1 MRGSSRS
8 TKRAGSSGIR
18 RGRPS
23 SSGSGPA
30 KDSCRATRS
39 SACPTS
45 WASTRRC
52 RSCFLKPTR
61 PMHGSANPIRHRCSA
76 DARHSIACSRGMSPT
91 STWSGNISMQRAAAG
106 ASALRTLRTVWRPS
120 HRLIPSRFPPVS
132 LFDRVVDPKDL
143 EAVYALESL
152 TNDRIRDEAGDLRLV
167 PRNERIAGSG
177 TTPVMAA
184 FTHLNP
190 EGSRFSDGT
199 WGVFY
204 AAHSVAT
211 AVEETVY
218 HRERFL
224 AATAEPAC
232 DIEMRCYRTSIQ
244 ARLHDLRGG
253 WKSVHDPHSY
263 VAGVAMARRLRGE
276 GSDGIVYDS
285 VRHHGGECVAVFY
298 PDRVAPCVQ
307 AQHLMYRW
315 DGRRIA
321 QVLTVDEWKRA

>member
-1 MRGSSRS
+1 MAD
-8 TKRAGSSGIR
+8 TPPLKRVR
-18 RGRPS
+18 
-23 SSGSGPA
+23 
-30 KDSCRATRS
+30 
-39 SACPTS
+39 
-45 WASTRRC
+45 
-52 RSCFLKPTR
+52 
-61 PMHGSANPIRHRCSA
+61 
-76 DARHSIACSRGMSPT
+76 
-91 STWSGNISMQRAAAG
+91 WSQAYRI
-106 ASALRTLRTVWRPS
+106 V
-120 HRLIPSRFPPVS
+120 PSRFPPIGV
-132 LFDRVVDPKDL
+132 FDRIAEPGDL
-143 EAVYALESL
+143 EALYVIEAM
-152 TNDRIRDEAGDLRLV
+152 TNPRLRDEMGELSLV
-167 PRNERIAGSG
+167 PPERRVSGPG

-190 EGSRFSDGT
+190 EGSRFSDGS

-218 HRERFL
+218 HRELFL

-253 WKSVHDPHSY
+253 WKAAHDPDDY
-263 VAGVAMARRLRGE
+263 AAGIALARRLRGG

-285 VRHHGGECVAVFY
+285 VRHQGGECVAVFY

-315 DGRRIA
+315 DGSRIA
-321 QVLTVDEWKRA
+321 QVLTVDEWKRG